1 MFETLRGEE
10 LKNQERR
17 KERLDR
23 GIKARTEG
31 LYAIQSW
38 REVLYLIAP
47 RASLIVGLL
56 ILPLVLPGLYWQRV
70 LALAGVYALLAV
82 SFDFLAER
90 VGLVCIGGAFMIG
103 VGGYISGALNY
114 YLKLPVFLTIPIGT
128 FGGALLCT
136 LLWLPC
142 LPLRGIYF
150 AVVTFMFPFLTT
162 SIILAGNLFEGTEG
176 LSPIVGFPNIWIG
189 IYLIIFILL
198 LSIFGLRRLCGE
210 DIGVVF
216 SGIKD
221 NDQAVLASAINI
233 TRIKVY
239 ALYIGSMIGCFSGAF
254 VAHFSGFVGVSLF
267 AVDFSIMPIAACIM
281 GGPGTLA
288 GPALGA
294 LILSPLSELLRGFG
308 QLRVVLYCLVLIGF
322 ILFKPEGLLNWIS
335 RKYHQT
341 EHWVKV

>member
-1 MFETLRGEE
+1 MTISYT
-10 LKNQERR
+10 QRR
-17 KERLDR
+17 KERIDR

-31 LYAIQSW
+31 LYALQSW

-47 RASLIVGLL
+47 RASFIFGLL
-56 ILPLVLPGLYWQRV
+56 ILPLVLPSLYWQRAF
-70 LALAGVYALLAV
+70 ALAGVYALLAI

-103 VGGYISGALNY
+103 IGGYISGALNY
-114 YLKLPVFLTIPIGT
+114 YLQLPLFLTIPIGT
-128 FGGALLCT
+128 FGGALICT

-150 AVVTFMFPFLTT
+150 AVVTFMFPFLAT

-176 LSPIVGFPNIWIG
+176 LSPIAVFPSTWMG
-189 IYLIIFILL
+189 TYLIIIVL
-198 LSIFGLRRLCGE
+198 IFSVFSLRRLCGE

-216 SGIKD
+216 AGIKD
-221 NDQAVLASAINI
+221 NDQAVFASGINV
-233 TRIKVY
+233 TRVKVY
-239 ALYIGSMIGCFSGAF
+239 ALYIASLIGCFAGTF

-267 AVDFSIMPIAACIM
+267 AVDFSIMPISACIM

-294 LILSPLSELLRGFG
+294 LILAPLSEILRGFG

-322 ILFKPEGLLNWIS
+322 ILFKPEGLLNWIT
-335 RKYHQT
+335 RKYHQI
-341 EHWVKV
+341 EHWVKI

>member
-114 YLKLPVFLTIPIGT
+114 YLKLPIFLTIPIGT

>member
-1 MFETLRGEE
+1 ME
-10 LKNQERR
+10 ERR

-23 GIKARTEG
+23 GIKARTDG

-38 REVLYLIAP
+38 RETIYLIAP
-47 RASLIVGLL
+47 RASLIIGLL
-56 ILPLVLPGLYWQRV
+56 VLPLILPGLYWQRV
-70 LALAGVYALLAV
+70 LVLAGVYALLAI

-103 VGGYISGALNY
+103 VGSYIAGSLNY
-114 YLKLPVFLTIPIGT
+114 YFGLPIALTIPVAT
-128 FGGALLCT
+128 LGGAFICT

-150 AVVTFMFPFLTT
+150 AVVTFMFPFLTH
-162 SIILAGNLFEGTEG
+162 SIIVAGDLFAGTEG
-176 LSPIVGFPNIWIG
+176 LSPVKDFPNIWIS
-189 IYLIIFILL
+189 IYLILTMVLIAIF
-198 LSIFGLRRLCGE
+198 SLRRLCGE
-210 DIGVVF
+210 DIGVVLG
-216 SGIKD
+216 GIKD
-221 NDQAVLASAINI
+221 NDQAVLASGINI
-233 TRIKVY
+233 TRVKIY
-239 ALYIGSMIGCFSGAF
+239 ALFIASLIGCFAGAF
-254 VAHFSGFVGVSLF
+254 LAHFSGFVGVSLF

-294 LILSPLSELLRGFG
+294 LILTPLSELLRGFG

-322 ILFKPEGLLNWIS
+322 ILFKPEGLLNWAT

-341 EHWVKV
+341 ERWVKV

>member
-1 MFETLRGEE
+1 MAGE
-10 LKNQERR
+10 ERR

-23 GIKARTEG
+23 GIKARTDG

-38 REVLYLIAP
+38 REVGFLLAP
-47 RASLIVGLL
+47 RAGLIIGLL

-70 LALAGVYALLAV
+70 LALAGVYALLAL

-103 VGGYISGALNY
+103 VGGYISGGLNY
-114 YLKLPVFLTIPIGT
+114 YFKLSPALTIPIAT
-128 FGGALLCT
+128 FGGAIICT

-162 SIILAGNLFEGTEG
+162 SIIVAGNLFEGTEG
-176 LSPIVGFPNIWIG
+176 LSPIAGFPNIWVG
-189 IYLIIFILL
+189 IYLMMALVL
-198 LSIFGLRRLCGE
+198 VSIFGLRRLCGE

-216 SGIKD
+216 AAVKD
-221 NDQAVLASAINI
+221 NDQAVLASGINI
-233 TRIKVY
+233 TRVKVY
-239 ALYIGSMIGCFSGAF
+239 ALFIATAIGCFAGAF

-281 GGPGTLA
+281 GGPGTMA

-294 LILSPLSELLRGFG
+294 FILAPLSELLRGFG
-308 QLRVVLYCLVLIGF
+308 QLRVVLYCAVLVGF
-322 ILFKPEGLLNWIS
+322 ILFKPEGLLNWAA
-335 RKYHQT
+335 RKYHQF

>member
-1 MFETLRGEE
+1 ME
-10 LKNQERR
+10 ERR
-17 KERLDR
+17 QERLDR

-31 LYAIQSW
+31 LYAISSW
-38 REVLYLIAP
+38 REVSYLLAP
-47 RASLIVGLL
+47 RAGMIIGLL
-56 ILPLVLPGLYWQRV
+56 LLPLVLPGLYWQRV
-70 LALAGVYALLAV
+70 LGLASVYALLAL

-103 VGGYISGALNY
+103 VGGYISGSLNY
-114 YLKLPVFLTIPIGT
+114 YLGWPVVLTIPIGT

-150 AVVTFMFPFLTT
+150 AVVTFMFPFLTS
-162 SIILAGNLFEGTEG
+162 SIILASGLFGSTEG
-176 LSPIVGFPNIWIG
+176 LSPIAGFPNIWIG
-189 IYLIIFILL
+189 TYLIISLVL

-216 SGIKD
+216 AGVKD
-221 NDQAVLASAINI
+221 NDQAVFASGINV
-233 TRIKVY
+233 TRVKIY
-239 ALYIGSMIGCFSGAF
+239 ALYIASAIGCFSGAF

-281 GGPGTLA
+281 GGPGTMA
-288 GPALGA
+288 GPVLGA
-294 LILSPLSELLRGFG
+294 FILAPLSELLRGFG

-322 ILFKPEGLLNWIS
+322 ILFKPEGLLNWAT
-335 RKYHQT
+335 RKYHQI
-341 EHWVKV
+341 ERWVKV

>member
-1 MFETLRGEE
+1 MD
-10 LKNQERR
+10 KNLVTAERR

-23 GIKARTEG
+23 GIKARTER

-38 REVLYLIAP
+38 REVSYLIAP
-47 RASLIVGLL
+47 RASLIIGLL
-56 ILPLVLPGLYWQRV
+56 ILPLILPGLYWQRV
-70 LALAGVYALLAV
+70 LALAGVYALLAI

-103 VGGYISGALNY
+103 VGGYISGSLNY
-114 YLKLPVFLTIPIGT
+114 YLKLPVLLTMPIGT
-128 FGGALLCT
+128 LGGALICT

-150 AVVTFMFPFLTT
+150 AVVTFMFPFLTS

-176 LSPIVGFPNIWIG
+176 LSPIAGFPNIWIG
-189 IYLIIFILL
+189 VYLMIVVLL

-216 SGIKD
+216 AGVKD
-221 NDQAVLASAINI
+221 NDQSVFACGINV
-233 TRIKVY
+233 TRVKVY
-239 ALYIGSMIGCFSGAF
+239 ALYIASVIGCFAGAF

-267 AVDFSIMPIAACIM
+267 AVDFSIMPISACIM

-294 LILSPLSELLRGFG
+294 LILAPLSELLRGFG
-308 QLRVVLYCLVLIGF
+308 QLRVVLYCLVLVGF
-322 ILFKPEGLLNWIS
+322 ILFKPEGLLNWAS
-335 RKYHQT
+335 RKYHQI
-341 EHWVKV
+341 EHWVRV

>member
-1 MFETLRGEE
+1 LFETLRGEE

-114 YLKLPVFLTIPIGT
+114 YLKLPIFLTIPIGT

>member
-1 MFETLRGEE
+1 MERDTGAIE
-10 LKNQERR
+10 ERR

-31 LYAIQSW
+31 LYAISSW
-38 REVLYLIAP
+38 REVSYLLAP
-47 RASLIVGLL
+47 RAGLIIGLL
-56 ILPLVLPGLYWQRV
+56 ILPLVVPGLYWQRV
-70 LALAGVYALLAV
+70 LALAGVYALLAL

-114 YLKLPVFLTIPIGT
+114 YLKLPVALTIPMGT
-128 FGGALLCT
+128 FGGALICT

-176 LSPIVGFPNIWIG
+176 LSPIAGFPNIWVS
-189 IYLIIFILL
+189 IYLMILL
-198 LSIFGLRRLCGE
+198 VLIAIFGLRRLCGE

-216 SGIKD
+216 AGVKD
-221 NDQAVLASAINI
+221 NDQAVFASGINV
-233 TRIKVY
+233 TRVKVY
-239 ALYIGSMIGCFSGAF
+239 ALYIASAIGCFAGAY

-281 GGPGTLA
+281 GGPGTMA
-288 GPALGA
+288 GPVIGA
-294 LILSPLSELLRGFG
+294 FILAPLSELLRGFG
-308 QLRVVLYCLVLIGF
+308 QLRVVLYCLVLVGF
-322 ILFKPEGLLNWIS
+322 ILYKPEGLLSWIA
-335 RKYHQT
+335 RKYHQI

>member
-1 MFETLRGEE
+1 MGRDTGAIE
-10 LKNQERR
+10 ERR

-31 LYAIQSW
+31 LYAISSW
-38 REVLYLIAP
+38 REVSYLLAP
-47 RASLIVGLL
+47 RAGLIIGLL
-56 ILPLVLPGLYWQRV
+56 ILPLVVPGLYWQRV
-70 LALAGVYALLAV
+70 LALAGVYALLAL

-103 VGGYISGALNY
+103 VGGYISGGLNY
-114 YLKLPVFLTIPIGT
+114 YLRLPVALTMPIGT
-128 FGGALLCT
+128 CGGALICT

-176 LSPIVGFPNIWIG
+176 LSPIAGSPNIWVS
-189 IYLIIFILL
+189 IYLILL
-198 LSIFGLRRLCGE
+198 LILIAIFGLRRLCGE

-216 SGIKD
+216 AGVKD
-221 NDQAVLASAINI
+221 NDQAVFASGINV
-233 TRIKVY
+233 TRVKVY
-239 ALYIGSMIGCFSGAF
+239 ALYIASAIGCFAGAY

-281 GGPGTLA
+281 GGPGTMA
-288 GPALGA
+288 GPAIGA
-294 LILSPLSELLRGFG
+294 FILAPLSELLRGFG
-308 QLRVVLYCLVLIGF
+308 QLRVVLYCIVLVGF
-322 ILFKPEGLLNWIS
+322 ILYKPEGLLSWIA